1 MSPQPRLVRLWRK
14 LGHPPGMPTAK
25 PLADGYPDSLHFQ
38 VLDYFNTLFYPFQ
51 EGEKDGIIILSSPEP
66 IFGKINIIFMINLQK
81 IFKEGI
87 EKKASDIHLVGGELP
102 MLRINGGLVEIS
114 EEKLNNDELEEV
126 VAVILTNEQKR
137 RFLEESDLD
146 VGYEIEGVRFRI
158 NLHRQDRKIGL
169 SARIIPSD
177 VPSPQDLNF
186 EEAILKF
193 ANLNDGL
200 VLVTGPTGCGKST
213 TIASLIE
220 EINKTRKAHI
230 VTIEDPIEFVF
241 KDKKSLIEQ
250 REVGVDTKSFASAL
264 KYVLRQDPDII
275 FVGEMRDPETI
286 STVLTA
292 AETGHLVFSTL
303 HTSSAAEAV
312 ERIVDVFEGSKQK
325 QILIQLSSVLRGVVA
340 QHLLPKKGGGR
351 VAVREILVNNPA
363 VSNLIRE
370 NNISQIKSA
379 MQTGAKD
386 GMVTLEKVLEGYV
399 GKGLVEKEVAVQYIG
414 QNKKA

>member
-1 MSPQPRLVRLWRK
+1 
-14 LGHPPGMPTAK
+14 
-25 PLADGYPDSLHFQ
+25 
-38 VLDYFNTLFYPFQ
+38 
-51 EGEKDGIIILSSPEP
+51 
-66 IFGKINIIFMINLQK
+66 
-81 IFKEGI
+81 
-87 EKKASDIHLVGGELP
+87 
-102 MLRINGGLVEIS
+102 MLRINGELVEIA

-126 VAVILTNEQKR
+126 LSIILTNEQKR

-146 VGYEIEGVRFRI
+146 IGYDIEGVRFRI
-158 NLHRQDRKIGL
+158 NLHRQDRKVGL

-177 VPSPQDLNF
+177 VPAPQELNF

-193 ANLNDGL
+193 ADINDGL

-213 TIASLIE
+213 TIASMIE
-220 EINKTRKAHI
+220 EINKTKKAHI

-312 ERIVDVFEGSKQK
+312 ERIVDVFDGSKQK

-351 VAVREILVNNPA
+351 VAAREILVNTAA
-363 VSNLIRE
+363 VANLIKE
-370 NNISQIKSA
+370 NNINQIKSA
-379 MQTGAKD
+379 IQTGVKD
-386 GMVTLEKVLEGYV
+386 GMITLEKSMENLVD
-399 GKGLVEKEVAVQYIG
+399 KGLLEKEIVVKYLG
-414 QNKKA
+414 QNKKI